1 MPSTRTVMATSLAS
15 ELARFRRG
23 GKQFRKILKET
34 RNVHD
39 NIKRKG
45 CYGKEQLEKFAL
57 KPEDEKEVWHIIEH
71 PVGFVILG
79 SCCWARATV
88 TNTLMGRNILP
99 IVPYGENDHHW
110 RTVKFNY
117 GKTARARL
125 MLPGGYEILER
136 LEFNDA
142 QPTTIPLTDLELKP
156 KSNADPSED
165 PGLTG
170 SDLEI
175 TLPHAMLYDNAQV
188 LVAPERNQ
196 TAFIQ
201 ELNKLLK
208 GVTPILIYAIGN
220 SLTEQDITDLT
231 ELRQLPNRH
240 PIFFICVR
248 HPEQSDLTES
258 GQHARASSST
268 NSSAN
273 SSPANSCP
281 PSPTSPTSPPR
292 NLPYTYSRHPLEQL
306 SLLRHCNEVQSAEQ
320 FPVSDLYQKLSNL
333 GYLPP
338 PGSRPEYKGTLEVEN
353 ELVEDFIGFSSVL
366 MFVSHVLQ
374 SRLLLAATLL
384 QDTHARSLQNFILAA
399 FDLSRDLMITPK
411 RIQYARLREEA
422 LYRSLLHLASNKQSE
437 IKSMIAETIFEIRD
451 GLLQKASEFD
461 FKSIVIDELLKETPT
476 GRIVHLCTTEI
487 RDMVVEHVNKAVSA
501 KLATSIEWLHEK
513 FTGTLERCLLSLEQ
527 QGGSL
532 DTDEQHRQASAALR
546 HILTAAY
553 QVDVSFRNSASIF
566 WFFMQKMQQI
576 AEVLPWKLPS
586 SIDSR
591 WKREVALRMLSSL
604 NEDHLAR
611 SICNQLQQKVRSS
624 HERFV
629 ASLTQLEERHLD
641 RLEQREAE
649 RRNVRTLYA
658 PQVAKLSL
666 ESSSLKDMI
675 QYGMPPLG
683 QELGRG
689 HFGIVYSCKS
699 WAGQSSLAVKSVV
712 LPTDKHWYSL
722 AMEFFYHKNTPEHP
736 RIVRLCGTVIDYKHD
751 RRPTVLLIMERL
763 NRDLY
768 SALWN
773 GIPWMQRLQIAI
785 DVIQGIRYLHSQ
797 GLVHRDIKLHNVLL
811 DKDTRAKLSD
821 LGFCKVEVM
830 MSGSVVG
837 TPIHMAPELL
847 SGHYDNSVDI
857 YAFGVLFWYLCSGQ
871 PRLPYVYEQ
880 CSHKEDLFALI
891 KRGMRPERLPY
902 FDEDCWELMSEC
914 WHGDPSKRP
923 LPGEVE
929 RRLEDIQAKFS
940 NQKRFI
946 KSELSCNE
954 LTMSHGSDC
963 WSTYDTSSRSYTV
976 VSESFAG

>member
-1 MPSTRTVMATSLAS
+1 
-15 ELARFRRG
+15 
-23 GKQFRKILKET
+23 
-34 RNVHD
+34 
-39 NIKRKG
+39 
-45 CYGKEQLEKFAL
+45 
-57 KPEDEKEVWHIIEH
+57 
-71 PVGFVILG
+71 
-79 SCCWARATV
+79 
-88 TNTLMGRNILP
+88 
-99 IVPYGENDHHW
+99 
-110 RTVKFNY
+110 
-117 GKTARARL
+117 
-125 MLPGGYEILER
+125 
-136 LEFNDA
+136 
-142 QPTTIPLTDLELKP
+142 
-156 KSNADPSED
+156 
-165 PGLTG
+165 
-170 SDLEI
+170 
-175 TLPHAMLYDNAQV
+175 
-188 LVAPERNQ
+188 
-196 TAFIQ
+196 
-201 ELNKLLK
+201 
-208 GVTPILIYAIGN
+208 
-220 SLTEQDITDLT
+220 
-231 ELRQLPNRH
+231 
-240 PIFFICVR
+240 
-248 HPEQSDLTES
+248 
-258 GQHARASSST
+258 
-268 NSSAN
+268 
-273 SSPANSCP
+273 
-281 PSPTSPTSPPR
+281 
-292 NLPYTYSRHPLEQL
+292 
-306 SLLRHCNEVQSAEQ
+306 
-320 FPVSDLYQKLSNL
+320 
-333 GYLPP
+333 
-338 PGSRPEYKGTLEVEN
+338 
-353 ELVEDFIGFSSVL
+353 
-366 MFVSHVLQ
+366 
-374 SRLLLAATLL
+374 
-384 QDTHARSLQNFILAA
+384 
-399 FDLSRDLMITPK
+399 
-411 RIQYARLREEA
+411 
-422 LYRSLLHLASNKQSE
+422 
-437 IKSMIAETIFEIRD
+437 MIAHTVFEIRD
-451 GLLQKASEFD
+451 EMLNKAADFE
-461 FKSIVIDELLKETPT
+461 FKSIVIEDFMRELPT
-476 GRIVHLCTTEI
+476 ARIVHLCTTEI

-501 KLATSIEWLHEK
+501 KLASSIEWLHEK
-513 FTGTLERCLLSLEQ
+513 FTGTLERCLMSLEQ
-527 QGGSL
+527 GSAEN
-532 DTDEQHRQASAALR
+532 DEHNKQASAALR

-553 QVDVSFRNSASIF
+553 QVEVSFRNSASIF
-566 WFFMQKMQQI
+566 WFFMQKMQQL
-576 AEVLPWKLPS
+576 AEVLPWKLPPS
-586 SIDSR
+586 LDSR

-604 NEDHLAR
+604 NEGHLAR
-611 SICNQLQQKVRSS
+611 SICHQLQQKVRSS

-649 RRNVRTLYA
+649 RKNVRTLYA

-699 WAGQSSLAVKSVV
+699 WGGQSCLAVKSVV

-763 NRDLY
+763 NKDLY

-902 FDEDCWELMSEC
+902 FDEECWELMSEC
-914 WHGDPSKRP
+914 WHGNPSKRP

-929 RRLEDIQAKFS
+929 RRLEDIQIKFS
-940 NQKRFI
+940 VQKRFI

-954 LTMSHGSDC
+954 MTMSHGSDC